1 MFSGHLSWRTA
12 LNLDKT
18 FLDYRKGKDV
28 PGEEGDGVLFSWES
42 N

>member
-1 MFSGHLSWRTA
+1 VFSGDLSWRTA

-18 FLDYRKGKDV
+18 FLDYRKGKDM
-28 PGEEGDGVLFSWES
+28 PGEDGDDVLFSWEF